1 MRTRMILSVVLV
13 MVLLASAV
21 PLAVTP
27 VGAYEKKIPFA
38 GEDNELTKDE
48 LVNDAILPY
57 MLDEDGLKLDDVG
70 DAAWIYAYWDGKTKT
85 VVDQTDRTVT
95 LYRPVERI
103 ATLFPSVTRTIL
115 SLDGCNRLVAVSSTT
130 IERGLTRLSVN
141 AYPEIMELSSTGSH
155 RSPNAEQIALLKPD
169 VIFGYSKRLQW
180 CNPIQEKTGIPVVG
194 IYIDPNHASGC
205 FETFR
210 LAGKVIGKEERAE
223 ELISFHEEKFA
234 ELTEVTSQ
242 IPENE
247 NPKVHLAF
255 WSKLTRSPGS
265 YYPVDLAGG
274 INVISSDSSV
284 TVSKE
289 QVIDWNPDFIL
300 IHGGSKT
307 HRLSIEDILL
317 DPDLQ
322 TVNAVKNKTVYYTK
336 GHFIGWDSATGLTE
350 AFYMAKLFHPDK
362 FEDLDMEEKGNE
374 ILKKIYGADGLY
386 TWMLETSDLYRW
398 E

>member
-1 MRTRMILSVVLV
+1 MEKIVSIVLV

-27 VGAYEKKIPFA
+27 VSAISEVYEEKIA
-38 GEDNELTKDE
+38 GDTDENDELTKDE
-48 LVNDAILPY
+48 LVSAILPY
-57 MLDEDGLKLDDVG
+57 MLDEGALALDDVG
-70 DAAWIYAYWDGKTKT
+70 DAAWIYAYWDGKPMT
-85 VVDQTDRTVT
+85 VVDQDDRTVS

-103 ATLFPSVTRTIL
+103 VSIYPAATRIIL

-130 IERGLTRLSVN
+130 IDRGFTRLSVN
-141 AYPEIMELSSTGSH
+141 AYPEIMKLPSTGSH
-155 RSPNAEQIALLKPD
+155 KTPNAEQVALLKPD
-169 VIFGYSKRLQW
+169 VFFSCSTTRGT
-180 CNPIQEKTGIPVVG
+180 PIHEKTGIPDVEMRM
-194 IYIDPNHASGC
+194 DCNLASGC
-205 FETFR
+205 FEAYR
-210 LAGKVIGKEERAE
+210 LAGKVIEKEERAE
-223 ELISFHEEKFA
+223 ELVSFNEEKIA

-247 NPKVHLAF
+247 KPKVHLAF

-322 TVNAVKNKTVYYTK
+322 TVNAVKNKSVYYTK
-336 GHFIGWDSATGLTE
+336 GHSIQWDSATGLTE
-350 AFYMAKLFHPDK
+350 AFYMAKLFHPEK
-362 FEDLDMEEKGNE
+362 FNDLDMEEKGNE

>member
-1 MRTRMILSVVLV
+1 MRTRWILSIVLV

-27 VGAYEKKIPFA
+27 AAAYEEKIPFA
-38 GEDNELTKDE
+38 GEDNELTKEE

-57 MLDEDGLKLDDVG
+57 MLGEGDFALDDVG
-70 DAAWIYAYWDGKTKT
+70 DAAWIYAYWGGKPMTA
-85 VVDQTDRTVT
+85 VDQTDRTVS

-103 ATLFPSVTRTIL
+103 ATLFPSVTRAIL
-115 SLDGCNRLVAVSSTT
+115 SVDGCDRLVGVSSTT
-130 IERGLTRLSVN
+130 IGRGLTRLSVK
-141 AYPEIMELSSTGSH
+141 AYPKIMELSSTGSH
-155 RSPNAEQIALLKPD
+155 SNPNAEQIALLKPD

-210 LAGKVIGKEERAE
+210 LVGKVIGKEERAE
-223 ELISFHEEKFA
+223 ELISFHEEKFT

-242 IPENE
+242 IPDSEK
-247 NPKVHLAF
+247 PKVHLAF
-255 WSKLTRSPGS
+255 WSKLTSSPGS

-274 INVISSDSSV
+274 INVINSDSSV

-289 QVIDWNPDFIL
+289 QIIDWNPDFIL

-317 DPDLQ
+317 DSDLQ
-322 TVNAVKNKTVYYTK
+322 TVNAVKNKSVYYTK

-362 FEDLDMEEKGNE
+362 FEELDMEEKGNE